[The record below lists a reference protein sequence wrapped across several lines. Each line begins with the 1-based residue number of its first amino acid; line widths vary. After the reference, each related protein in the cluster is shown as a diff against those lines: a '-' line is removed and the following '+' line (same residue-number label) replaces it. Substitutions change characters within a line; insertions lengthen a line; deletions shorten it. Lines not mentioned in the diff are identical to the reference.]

1 MTVRPV
7 GNIMSITDTL
17 KVIYKVFYH
26 DDNDAFKKIPSV
38 KEDGIQDK
46 SLTDRSIIGVCMN
59 QFAAS
64 REDVYKYLVTDD
76 MKLMQYVVF
85 MRSDKADFLRDF
97 QKTFNGMFRKI
108 FPDDDPYVE
117 KIVISGMP
125 AINLMMNEAILVNQI
140 QSIIVTV
147 IVVFLACMFIFRS
160 FIGGLFASVPI
171 SFTLI
176 ITLGVMGYLGIPIN
190 YSTLINASIAVGAGI
205 DYCIHFIERFKYEH
219 VVMKLDFADAYRRTL
234 KTTGLAIVTATL
246 TVGLGFAVLGFSSF
260 KIIKVSGLLVTLP

>member
-1 MTVRPV
+1 
-7 GNIMSITDTL
+7 
-17 KVIYKVFYH
+17 
-26 DDNDAFKKIPSV
+26 
-38 KEDGIQDK
+38 
-46 SLTDRSIIGVCMN
+46 
-59 QFAAS
+59 
-64 REDVYKYLVTDD
+64 

-97 QKTFNGMFRKI
+97 QSSFNTMFKKI

-140 QSIIVTV
+140 QSIVVTV
-147 IVVFLACMFIFRS
+147 IVVLLSCMFIFRS
-160 FIGGLFASVPI
+160 VTGGLFASIPI
-171 SFTLI
+171 TFTLI

-219 VVMKLDFADAYRRTL
+219 VVKKLDFEAAYRRTL
-234 KTTGLAIVTATL
+234 ETTGLAIVTATL

-260 KIIKVSGLLVTLP
+260 KIVKVSGILVTLSMILSGALSLTVLPALIIWVKPKFLRNVRPWGLEDWIESKVESIPEIVKKMNIPGRFTGKKNQAC